1 MEVDRFVLNDL
12 PDNTWSVS
20 WPGYEYVVVNNPVKA
35 QNLLKIL
42 FDEVKVTEVVLG
54 CHEYNK
60 PDKFE
65 TMHINLAAWCQD
77 SGALAE
83 HVVDHHIITGCK
95 FSEYD
100 DATKFKLIMERRLAW
115 KRLSGGK
122 AWA

>member
-1 MEVDRFVLNDL
+1 MEVEERFVLKDL

-20 WPGYEYVVVNNPVKA
+20 WPGYEYVVVNNPNKA
-35 QNLLKIL
+35 KNLLKIL

-65 TMHINLAAWCQD
+65 TMHIDLAAWCQD
-77 SGALAE
+77 ADGTARY
-83 HVVDHHIITGCK
+83 VVDCHVITGCK
-95 FSEYD
+95 FAEYEE
-100 DATKFKLIMERRLAW
+100 ATKFKLIMEQRLAW
-115 KRLSGGK
+115 RRLSGR